1 MTMSESQN
9 KFKRDSE
16 IAFNEEHWQKLNY
29 YTGCYEKRFANS
41 KNNYRNA
48 DLERERAFLIRNK
61 SLLNLEKLLVD
72 FETRFKD
79 NKGQVLWAC
88 DAEDALQMIWDIVKK
103 RNSTCITRSNSVVL
117 DEIGVDQFLNEK
129 GVEVDDTS
137 IGRYILSVAGKAPYH
152 PVFPTLNFSKEEI
165 GELLHEH
172 FKLKTGS
179 TAKQMVNFVRHQVNQ
194 EIKNA
199 SICITGANYLLADIG
214 GVVLSENEGNI
225 LKSCASA
232 KIHIVVAGIDK
243 VISSSE
249 DLSILL
255 PLTSAYATGNGITS
269 INSITLGPSDNGQG
283 PEKMYVILLNNGRTD
298 LLENEV
304 IRQSLSCTH
313 CGACVSVCPIYKN
326 IGGHAYGTPY
336 IGPIGTVMA
345 PLMYD
350 LEEFAHLASLCS
362 LCGRCSEVCPVK
374 IPIED
379 LIIENRRLIA
389 EERCGNARFDSLV
402 KSLIGHCKSRKKMD
416 CPQWLKR
423 MEMKQLVN
431 KNNFTKRTM
440 PELAQK
446 SFNQLSKKTEN

>member
-1 MTMSESQN
+1 MDERLK
-9 KFKRDSE
+9 KFKSDCE

-48 DLERERAFLIRNK
+48 ELERERAFLLRNK

-72 FETRFKD
+72 FETRFKE
-79 NKGQVLWAC
+79 NGGQVLWAC
-88 DAEDALQMIWDIVKK
+88 DADDALQMIWDIINK
-103 RNSTCITRSNSVVL
+103 RSSGGLARSNSVVL
-117 DEIGVDQFLNEK
+117 DEIGVDEFLQKK
-129 GVEVDDTS
+129 GIQVYFTS
-137 IGRYILSVAGKAPYH
+137 IGRYIQNVAGKAPYH
-152 PVFPTLNFSKEEI
+152 PVFPTLNLSKEEI
-165 GELLHEH
+165 GAVLHDR
-172 FKLKTGS
+172 FKLKADS
-179 TAKQMVNFVRHQVNQ
+179 TAKQMVNFVRYQVNQ
-194 EIKNA
+194 DISKA
-199 SICITGANYLLADIG
+199 SICITGANYLISDIG

-243 VISSSE
+243 VISSTE

-255 PLTSAYATGNGITS
+255 PLTSAHATGNGITAV
-269 INSITLGPSDNGQG
+269 NSITLGPSGNGQG
-283 PEKMYVILLNNGRTD
+283 TDKMYVILLNNGRTD

-326 IGGHAYGTPY
+326 IGGYAYGTPY

-362 LCGRCSEVCPVK
+362 LCGRCTEVCPVK

-389 EERCGNARFDSLV
+389 EERCGNGRFDSLV
-402 KSLIGHCKSRKKMD
+402 KTLIGHCKSRKKMD
-416 CPQWLKR
+416 CPQWFKK
-423 MEMKQLVN
+423 MEYKQLVT
-431 KNNFTKRTM
+431 KNTTKRVL
-440 PELAQK
+440 PELAPK